1 MRLEE
6 RFNENYHRYT
16 ENEQY
21 ICRFLLEHRRECAR
35 MSITEFAGSCHV
47 SESMLVRFAKK
58 NGLSGYG
65 ELKARIRLEE
75 EEGGRQEGELLET
88 VTDSYHKMM
97 DSLMRRD
104 MDPLFE
110 KLYRARRV
118 FLYGSGSA
126 QTRAASEMKRI
137 FLPVKEM
144 FHINGHDMRKALSR
158 VVTDRDMAV
167 IISLS
172 GESEA
177 TVKLAEELR
186 LRQVPMLSITRMGNN
201 TLASICDE
209 KLYIHSIKLPAR
221 YGIEYEIS
229 TPYFILIEYLFLS
242 YQDYLY
248 KNKCTNF

>member
-1 MRLEE
+1 MGLEE
-6 RFNENYHRYT
+6 RFNENYHRFT

-21 ICRFLLEHRRECAR
+21 ICRYLLEHKDSCIRL
-35 MSITEFAGSCHV
+35 SITEFAGMCHV

-65 ELKARIRLEE
+65 ELKARFRLEQDT
-75 EEGGRQEGELLET
+75 GDRREGELLDL

-97 DSLMRRD
+97 DELMRRD
-104 MDPLFE
+104 MTSLFE
-110 KLYRARRV
+110 KLHRARRV

-144 FHINGHDMRKALSR
+144 FHINGHDMRGALSR
-158 VVTDRDMAV
+158 VVTARDMAV

-172 GESEA
+172 GESGA
-177 TVKLAEELR
+177 TVGLAEELR
-186 LRQVPMLSITRMGNN
+186 LRQVPMLSVTRMGNN
-201 TLASICDE
+201 TLASVCDE
-209 KLYIHSIKLPAR
+209 NLYIHSITLPAS

-229 TPYFILIEYLFLS
+229 TPYFILIEYLYLA
-242 YQDYLY
+242 YQDYLCM
-248 KNKCTNF
+248 KLP

>member
-6 RFNENYHRYT
+6 RFNENYYKYT

-21 ICRFLLEHRRECAR
+21 ICRYLLEHRTECAG
-35 MSITEFAGSCHV
+35 MSITEFAGNCHV

-65 ELKARIRLEE
+65 ELKARFRLEGQE
-75 EEGGRQEGELLET
+75 VQNQEGELLDT

-97 DSLMRRD
+97 DELMRRD
-104 MDPLFE
+104 MTSLFG
-110 KLYRARRV
+110 KLYSAERV

-126 QTRAASEMKRI
+126 QTRVASEMKRI

-144 FHINGHDMRKALSR
+144 FHINGHDMRQALSK
-158 VVTDRDMAV
+158 VVTAKDMAV

-177 TVKLAEELR
+177 TVGLAEELR
-186 LRQVPMLSITRMGNN
+186 LRQVPMLSITRMGTN
-201 TLASICDE
+201 TLSSLCDE
-209 KLYIHSIKLPAR
+209 NLYIRSITLPAR

-229 TPYFILIEYLFLS
+229 TPYFILIEYLYLS
-242 YQDYLY
+242 YQEYLY
-248 KNKCTNF
+248 RRA